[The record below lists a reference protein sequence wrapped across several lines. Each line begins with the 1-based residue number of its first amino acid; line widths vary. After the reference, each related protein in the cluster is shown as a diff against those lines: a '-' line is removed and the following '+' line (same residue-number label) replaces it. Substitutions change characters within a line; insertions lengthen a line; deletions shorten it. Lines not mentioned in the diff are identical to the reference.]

1 MKEECVSI
9 VISQSAERGLVVHSE
24 LWFLK
29 NNLSVCHSLCC
40 LQIHMVKLGSHCNI
54 FINK

>member
-24 LWFLK
+24 LWFEK
-29 NNLSVCHSLCC
+29 RHNNLSVCHSLCC
-40 LQIHMVKLGSHCNI
+40 L
-54 FINK
+54 